1 MANSKACLVDVCV
14 CAAVTSLTCRANC
27 QPRLP
32 VTVVCDNIR
41 DPSNMAAII
50 TAAAATSASQI
61 LLTKGLALRT
71 VMLSTSGI
79 FLL

>member
-1 MANSKACLVDVCV
+1 MSAYV
-14 CAAVTSLTCRANC
+14 AVTSLTCRATSSER
-27 QPRLP
+27 RLP

-61 LLTKGLALRT
+61 LLTKGLASQT
-71 VMLSTSGI
+71 VMLSTGYQ
-79 FLL
+79 